1 VKKTLLF
8 AFIAIVF
15 YTACTR
21 ISTTEIGTGLIPAV
35 DGVNTFETTLNVI
48 ANNVPVDS
56 VRISKYQ
63 EHALGYISNDPIFG
77 TTEARINLELKPQ
90 YFPQSFEVRQDSL
103 FLDSAVLVLKYVDYW
118 GDSTLPVSFNVFE
131 LGSKMKY
138 DSTYTNSSTFGT
150 QGPQLNVSRSFYI
163 PDLNNT
169 GTPADTNAAFKEPRV
184 NQIRIPLTTAFGNKL
199 LHTFDTLSS
208 SPNNAYYSD
217 SVFSER
223 FHGFSIRP
231 NTSSNALL
239 RISIQDTNTKLAL
252 YYRYKNRATGTD
264 TVVRYFRAGFTAG
277 SSNNIVRTRSIEAG
291 WNTGLNNN
299 NPKDSLLYLQSGPG
313 HRISIKIPGLDTL
326 SNRVVHRAELYMEQA
341 DGTPTFDDIFTPP
354 NLFLSAYSLDSNR
367 RFNVPNDIAYSS
379 DGTISN
385 IGSFGG
391 YIIYK
396 TNSLGKRVATYAFNV
411 SRYVQGIA
419 TRKEKYYDFSLFA
432 PVYDHVFTTE
442 TSGLLYPIYTDQLNP
457 PGIGRV
463 RLYGGSINHP
473 SKMKL
478 RIIYSKL

>member
-35 DGVNTFETTLNVI
+35 DGVNTFDTVFNVI
-48 ANNVPVDS
+48 ADNVPVDS
-56 VRISKYQ
+56 IRTSKYQ
-63 EHALGYISNDPIFG
+63 EHALGHISNDPIFG
-77 TTEARINLELKPQ
+77 KTQAIINLELKPQ
-90 YFPQSFEVRQDSL
+90 FFPQGFEVREDSL
-103 FLDSAVLVLKYVDYW
+103 TLDSAVLVLRYVDYW
-118 GDSTLPVSFNVFE
+118 GDSTLPMSFNIFE
-131 LGSKMKY
+131 LGSKMKA
-138 DSTYTNSSTFGT
+138 DSVYTNYSSFTT
-150 QGPQLNVSRSFYI
+150 QGPQLNSPRSFYI
-163 PDLNNT
+163 PSLNDV
-169 GTPADTNAAFKEPRV
+169 DTNAAFKEART

-199 LHTFDTLSS
+199 LHTFDTSTS
-208 SPNNAYYSD
+208 GANNAYRSD
-217 SVFSER
+217 SLFSER
-223 FHGFSIRP
+223 FHGFSIIP

-239 RISIQDTNTKLAL
+239 RVSIQDTNTKLAL
-252 YYRYKNRATGTD
+252 YYRYKNRATGND
-264 TVVRYFRAGFTAG
+264 TVVRYFRPGFTAG
-277 SSNNIVRTRSIEAG
+277 SSNNIVRTRTGFES
-291 WNTGLNNN
+291 NTASAANSGTT
-299 NPKDSLLYLQSGPG
+299 DSLLYLQSGPG
-313 HRISIKIPGLDTL
+313 HRISIKIPGLSNL
-326 SNRVVHRAELYMEQA
+326 SNRVVHRAEIYMEQA
-341 DGTPTFDDIFTPP
+341 AGNATFDGIFTQP

-385 IGSFGG
+385 ISSFGG

-396 TNSLGKRVATYAFNV
+396 TDNLGNRVATYAFNV
-411 SRYVQGIA
+411 SRYVQGVV
-419 TRKEKYYDFSLFA
+419 TRKEKTYDFSLFA
-432 PVYDHVFTTE
+432 PVYDYVFTNE

-473 SKMKL
+473 GKMKL